1 MGLCTSFGKGLKH
14 LGRGLLDFIYPR
26 PCPICELRLSSSERA
41 ICTHCATLLSPY
53 NTSLHNPAERLYA
66 CPKFQKLYAL
76 FFYEKGSYVQ
86 RLIHNF
92 KYKSH
97 TDLIDFFK
105 LSAQNQGY
113 FQQWQTETYDLILA
127 VPISKERRSKRGYN
141 QAFLMAKAIADEM
154 GVEPSEDLILHKN
167 KSSQTRL
174 NKYERITNTESSFYL
189 NPKFRKSKVPKRVLL
204 VDDVLTTGAT
214 LLAVAF
220 LLEELGVERIDVFT
234 ITVAI

>member
-26 PCPICELRLSSSERA
+26 PCPICELRLSSAERA
-41 ICTHCATLLSPY
+41 ICSHCASLLSSY
-53 NTSLHNPAERLYA
+53 NTYLHNPAERLYA
-66 CPKFQKLYAL
+66 CPKFQNLYAL

-86 RLIHNF
+86 KLIHSF

-105 LSAQNQGY
+105 LSIQKQGY
-113 FQQWQTETYDLILA
+113 FQQWQAEAYELILA
-127 VPISKERRSKRGYN
+127 VPMSKSRRRKRGYN
-141 QAFLMAKAIADEM
+141 QAFLMARAIADKL
-154 GVEPSEDLILHKN
+154 GVAASEELVLHKDN
-167 KSSQTRL
+167 SSQTRL

-189 NPKFRKSKVPKRVLL
+189 NPRLKNLKVPKRILL